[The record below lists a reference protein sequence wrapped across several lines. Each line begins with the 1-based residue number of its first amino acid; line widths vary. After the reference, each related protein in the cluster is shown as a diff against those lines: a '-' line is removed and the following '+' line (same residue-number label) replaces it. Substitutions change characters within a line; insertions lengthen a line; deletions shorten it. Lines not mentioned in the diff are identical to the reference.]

1 MKPLLV
7 SKIEKNAG
15 DVDTNANY
23 CTDIEGIQL
32 FVDTLLI
39 KVLKSILVSV
49 LQRETL
55 CKDLVLLHDNH
66 IVMENQCCG

>member
-32 FVDTLLI
+32 FVAISKYLSTVANIFAGKYGSDFILLI
-39 KVLKSILVSV
+39 PQVS
-49 LQRETL
+49 
-55 CKDLVLLHDNH
+55 
-66 IVMENQCCG
+66 

>member
-39 KVLKSILVSV
+39 KVLKSDFILLSPAK
-49 LQRETL
+49 R
-55 CKDLVLLHDNH
+55 D
-66 IVMENQCCG
+66 IV